1 MTVHAGLDFT
11 DPWPYLPSAGIKI
24 PELTCSKGDTLD
36 IYFLITSWNCDKKI
50 MKPITISSAKLEKL
64 LLE

>member
-1 MTVHAGLDFT
+1 MTVHPGLDFT
-11 DPWPYLPSAGIKI
+11 DPWPYLPSADIKI

-50 MKPITISSAKLEKL
+50 MKPI
-64 LLE
+64 